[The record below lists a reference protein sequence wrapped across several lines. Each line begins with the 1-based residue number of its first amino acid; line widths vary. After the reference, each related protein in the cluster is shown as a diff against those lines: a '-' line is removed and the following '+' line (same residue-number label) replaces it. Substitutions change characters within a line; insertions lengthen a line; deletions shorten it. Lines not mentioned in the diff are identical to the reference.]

1 MFFQLMR
8 QQHEEIMFSHR
19 KNSAEKLITLLKD
32 YLLSESN
39 DKYQNSIYSNDLIF
53 QNYVSVVGKLITL
66 SYDRKSLS

>member
-8 QQHEEIMFSHR
+8 QQHEEIMFSQR

-39 DKYQNSIYSNDLIF
+39 DKYRNSIYSNDLIF